1 MDELK
6 KGYRDVEG
14 DAKKEW
20 RKGPEGEESLADKA
34 GNAGDEARKH
44 LGNLGDDAR
53 DTADDM
59 DDDAER
65 PL

>member
-1 MDELK
+1 MDEIK

-20 RKGPEGEESLADKA
+20 RKGPDGEEDLGDKL

-53 DTADDM
+53 STGDDIADKTD
-59 DDDAER
+59 R
-65 PL
+65 